1 MSITFVA
8 LNYML
13 NALLGNVGRFLSI
26 VILMLQLASS
36 AGTYPVELLPAFFRS
51 IHAYL
56 PMTYSVQ
63 GLRAILSSGN
73 LDTVVRCAHVLL
85 GFLTAAVLLAQF
97 HLQFGKPWMKK
108 GMHRI
113 RAKFNQA

>member
-1 MSITFVA
+1 FFQAEDGIRDFHVTGVQTCALPITFVA

-13 NALLGNVGRFLSI
+13 IALLGNVGRFLSI

-36 AGTYPVELLPAFFRS
+36 AGTYPVELLPDFFRS
-51 IHAYL
+51 IHEYL

-85 GFLTAAVLLAQF
+85 GFLTRSEE
-97 HLQFGKPWMKK
+97 HT
-108 GMHRI
+108 
-113 RAKFNQA
+113 

>member
-1 MSITFVA
+1 
-8 LNYML
+8 
-13 NALLGNVGRFLSI
+13 LGNAGRFLSI

-36 AGTYPVELLPAFFRS
+36 AGTYPVELLPDFFRS
-51 IHAYL
+51 IHEYL

-97 HLQFGKPWMKK
+97 HLQIAKPWMIKEA
-108 GMHRI
+108 HRI
-113 RAKFNQA
+113 KGLFGRA